1 MKTRI
6 HKILADHGIG
16 SRRGIESLIKQRKVK
31 VNGKLATLGQLV
43 SEHDIFEVEGRTVRL
58 SKKDPSKKRILM
70 YNKKVG
76 EISSRNDPDHKK
88 TIFDSLPKLKSGR
101 WVSVGRLDINI
112 NTSGLILFTNDGS
125 LANQLMHPSSNI
137 EREYIARVH
146 GQVTDQI
153 LNNLMK
159 GVKLEDGF
167 AKFTDVQGGR
177 KGNTNQWFAMVIME
191 GRTREVR
198 RLWES
203 QGLEIS
209 RLKRVRYGSL
219 FLPASLK
226 QGAFKELSKSEISA
240 LEHQVTDH

>member
-1 MKTRI
+1 MKIRI
-6 HKILADHGIG
+6 HKVLADHGIG
-16 SRRGIESLIKQRKVK
+16 SRRGIESLIRQKKIL
-31 VNGKLATLGQLV
+31 VNGQLASIGQLV
-43 SEHDIFEVEGRTVRL
+43 SDKDVFEIEGRMVRL
-58 SKKDPSKKRILM
+58 SKKDPTNKRILM

-76 EISSRNDPDHKK
+76 EISSRKDPDHKK
-88 TIFDSLPKLKSGR
+88 TIFDTLPKLKSGR
-101 WVSVGRLDINI
+101 WVSVGRLDI

-137 EREYIARVH
+137 EREYVARVH
-146 GQVTDQI
+146 GKVTDEI
-153 LNNLMK
+153 LQNLTN

-209 RLKRVRYGSL
+209 RLKRVRYGNL
-219 FLPASLK
+219 FLPATLR
-226 QGAFKELSKSEISA
+226 QGAFKELTKGEINA
-240 LEHQVTDH
+240 LERQ

>member
-31 VNGKLATLGQLV
+31 VNGELATLGQLV

-58 SKKDPSKKRILM
+58 SKKDPSKKRILI

-101 WVSVGRLDINI
+101 WVSVGRLDI

-226 QGAFKELSKSEISA
+226 QGTFKELSKSEISA

>member
-6 HKILADHGIG
+6 HKVLADHGIG
-16 SRRGIESLIKQRKVK
+16 SRRGIESLIRQKKVL
-31 VNGKLATLGQLV
+31 VNGQLASIGQLV
-43 SEHDIFEVEGRTVRL
+43 SEQDIFEVEGRSVRL
-58 SKKDPSKKRILM
+58 SKKDPTKRRILM

-88 TIFDSLPKLKSGR
+88 TIFDSLPKLRSGR
-101 WVSVGRLDINI
+101 WVSVGRLDI

-146 GQVTDQI
+146 GNVTDEI
-153 LNNLMK
+153 LNNLIE
-159 GVKLEDGF
+159 GVKLDDGF

-209 RLKRVRYGSL
+209 RLKRVRYGNV
-219 FLPASLK
+219 FLPANLK
-226 QGAFKELSKSEISA
+226 QGAYKELSKSEVNA
-240 LEHQVTDH
+240 LEHQ

>member
-1 MKTRI
+1 MKIRI

-16 SRRGIESLIKQRKVK
+16 SRRGIESLIRQKKVS
-31 VNGKLATLGQLV
+31 VNGQLATIGQLV
-43 SEHDIFEVEGRTVRL
+43 SEKDRFEIEGRSIKL
-58 SKKDPSKKRILM
+58 LKKDPTKRRVLM

-101 WVSVGRLDINI
+101 WVSVGRLDIN
-112 NTSGLILFTNDGS
+112 TSGLILFSNDGS
-125 LANQLMHPSSNI
+125 FANNLMHPSSNI
-137 EREYIARVH
+137 EREYVARVH
-146 GQVTDQI
+146 GHVSEKI
-153 LNNLMK
+153 VNNLIK

-167 AKFTDVQGGR
+167 AKFSDVQGGR

-191 GRTREVR
+191 GRSREVR

-209 RLKRVRYGSL
+209 RLKRVRYGNL
-219 FLPASLK
+219 FLPATLK
-226 QGAFKELSKSEISA
+226 QGAFKELTKSEISA
-240 LEHQVTDH
+240 LERLSIDH

>member
-6 HKILADHGIG
+6 HKVLADHGIG
-16 SRRGIESLIKQRKVK
+16 SRRGIESLIRQKKVL
-31 VNGKLATLGQLV
+31 VNGQLASIGQLV
-43 SEHDIFEVEGRTVRL
+43 SEQDIFEVEGRTVRL
-58 SKKDPSKKRILM
+58 SKKDPTKKRILM

-88 TIFDSLPKLKSGR
+88 TIFDSLPKLGSGR
-101 WVSVGRLDINI
+101 WVSVGRLDIN
-112 NTSGLILFTNDGS
+112 TSGLILLTNDGS

-137 EREYIARVH
+137 EREYIARVR
-146 GQVTDQI
+146 GNVTDEI
-153 LNNLMK
+153 LNNLIE
-159 GVKLEDGF
+159 GVKLDDGF

-209 RLKRVRYGSL
+209 RLKRVRYGNV
-219 FLPASLK
+219 FLPANLK
-226 QGAFKELSKSEISA
+226 QGAYKELSKSEVNA
-240 LEHQVTDH
+240 LEHQ

>member
-31 VNGKLATLGQLV
+31 VNGELATLGQLV
-43 SEHDIFEVEGRTVRL
+43 SEHDIFEVEGRTIRL

-101 WVSVGRLDINI
+101 WVSVGRLDIN
-112 NTSGLILFTNDGS
+112 TSGLILFTNDGS

-153 LNNLMK
+153 LNNLVK

>member
-1 MKTRI
+1 LKTRI
-6 HKILADHGIG
+6 HKVLSDHGIG
-16 SRRGIESLIKQRKVK
+16 SRRGIESLIRQKKVL
-31 VNGKLATLGQLV
+31 VNGQLATIGQLV
-43 SEHDIFEVEGRTVRL
+43 SERDIFEIEGRTVRL
-58 SKKDPSKKRILM
+58 SKKDPTKRRILM

-76 EISSRNDPDHKK
+76 EISSRNDPDHKQ
-88 TIFDSLPKLKSGR
+88 TIFDSLPKLRSGR
-101 WVSVGRLDINI
+101 WVSVGRLDI

-125 LANQLMHPSSNI
+125 LANQLMHPSSSI

-146 GQVTDQI
+146 GNVTDEI
-153 LNNLMK
+153 LENLVK

-167 AKFTDVQGGR
+167 AKFTDIQAGR

-209 RLKRVRYGSL
+209 RLKRVRYGNL
-219 FLPASLK
+219 FLPANLL
-226 QGAFKELSKSEISA
+226 QGSFMELSKSEISA
-240 LEHQVTDH
+240 LERQLTDH

>member
-1 MKTRI
+1 MKIRI

-16 SRRGIESLIKQRKVK
+16 SRRGIESLIRQKKVS
-31 VNGKLATLGQLV
+31 VNGQLATIGQLV
-43 SEHDIFEVEGRTVRL
+43 SEKDTFEIEGRSIKL
-58 SKKDPSKKRILM
+58 LKKDPTKRRVLM

-101 WVSVGRLDINI
+101 WVSVGRLDIN
-112 NTSGLILFTNDGS
+112 TSGLILFSNDGS
-125 LANQLMHPSSNI
+125 FANNLMHPSSNI
-137 EREYIARVH
+137 EREYVARVH
-146 GQVTDQI
+146 GHVSEKI
-153 LNNLMK
+153 VNNLIK

-167 AKFTDVQGGR
+167 AKFSDVQGGR

-191 GRTREVR
+191 GRSREVR

-209 RLKRVRYGSL
+209 RLKRVRYGNL
-219 FLPASLK
+219 FLPATLK
-226 QGAFKELSKSEISA
+226 QGAFKELTKSEISA
-240 LEHQVTDH
+240 LERQSIDH

>member
-6 HKILADHGIG
+6 HKILADHGFG
-16 SRRGIESLIKQRKVK
+16 SRRGIESLIRQKKVL
-31 VNGKLATLGQLV
+31 VNGQLAIIGQLV
-43 SEHDIFEVEGRTVRL
+43 SEKDIFEIEGRSIKL
-58 SKKDPSKKRILM
+58 LKKDPTERRVLM

-88 TIFDSLPKLKSGR
+88 TIFDSLPKLRSGR
-101 WVSVGRLDINI
+101 WVSVGRLDI

-125 LANQLMHPSSNI
+125 FANNLMHPSSNI
-137 EREYIARVH
+137 EREYVARVH
-146 GQVTDQI
+146 GHVSEKI
-153 LNNLMK
+153 VSNLVE
-159 GVKLEDGF
+159 GVKLEDGI
-167 AKFTDVQGGR
+167 AKFSDVQGGR

-191 GRTREVR
+191 GRSREVR

-209 RLKRVRYGSL
+209 RLKRVRYGNL
-219 FLPASLK
+219 FLPATLK

-240 LEHQVTDH
+240 LERQSIDH

>member
-31 VNGKLATLGQLV
+31 VNGELATLGQLV
-43 SEHDIFEVEGRTVRL
+43 SEYDIFEVEGRTVRL

-101 WVSVGRLDINI
+101 WVSVGRLDI

>member
-31 VNGKLATLGQLV
+31 VNGELATLGQLV

-101 WVSVGRLDINI
+101 WVSVGRLDIN
-112 NTSGLILFTNDGS
+112 TSGLILFTNDGS

-153 LNNLMK
+153 LNNLIK

-226 QGAFKELSKSEISA
+226 QGAFKELSKSEIST
-240 LEHQVTDH
+240 LEHQLTDH

>member
-6 HKILADHGIG
+6 HKVLADHGIG
-16 SRRGIESLIKQRKVK
+16 SRRGIESLIRQKIVLG
-31 VNGKLATLGQLV
+31 NGLFASIGQLA
-43 SEHDIFEVEGRTVRL
+43 SEQDIFEVEDRSVRL
-58 SKKDPSKKRILM
+58 SKKDPTKRRILM
-70 YNKKVG
+70 YNNKVG

-88 TIFDSLPKLKSGR
+88 TIFDSLPKLRSGR
-101 WVSVGRLDINI
+101 WVSVGRLDI

-146 GQVTDQI
+146 GNVTDEI
-153 LNNLMK
+153 LNNLIE
-159 GVKLEDGF
+159 GVKLDDGF

-209 RLKRVRYGSL
+209 RLKRVRYGNV
-219 FLPASLK
+219 FLPANLK
-226 QGAFKELSKSEISA
+226 QGAYKELSKSEVNA
-240 LEHQVTDH
+240 LEHQ

>member
-6 HKILADHGIG
+6 HKVLADHGIG
-16 SRRGIESLIKQRKVK
+16 SRRGIESLIRQKKVL
-31 VNGKLATLGQLV
+31 VNGQLASIGQLV
-43 SEHDIFEVEGRTVRL
+43 SEKDIFEVEGRTVRL
-58 SKKDPSKKRILM
+58 SKKDPTKRRILM

-88 TIFDSLPKLKSGR
+88 TIFDSLPKLRSGR
-101 WVSVGRLDINI
+101 WVSVGRLDI

-146 GQVTDQI
+146 GHVSDEI

-159 GVKLEDGF
+159 GVKLDDGF
-167 AKFTDVQGGR
+167 AKFTDIQGGR

-209 RLKRVRYGSL
+209 RLKRVRYGTL

-226 QGAFKELSKSEISA
+226 QGAFKELSKGEINA
-240 LEHQVTDH
+240 LEHQ

>member
-1 MKTRI
+1 M
-6 HKILADHGIG
+6 
-16 SRRGIESLIKQRKVK
+16 SLIKQRKVK
-31 VNGKLATLGQLV
+31 VNGELATLGQLV

-101 WVSVGRLDINI
+101 WVSVGRLDI

-226 QGAFKELSKSEISA
+226 QGTFKELSKSEISA

>member
-31 VNGKLATLGQLV
+31 VNGELATLGQLV

-70 YNKKVG
+70 YNKRVG

-101 WVSVGRLDINI
+101 WVSVGRLDIN
-112 NTSGLILFTNDGS
+112 TSGLILFTNDGS
-125 LANQLMHPSSNI
+125 FANQLMHPSSNI

>member
-6 HKILADHGIG
+6 HKVLADHGIG
-16 SRRGIESLIKQRKVK
+16 SRRGIESLIRQKKVL
-31 VNGKLATLGQLV
+31 VNGQLATIGQLV
-43 SEHDIFEVEGRTVRL
+43 SEQDIFEVEGRTVRL
-58 SKKDPSKKRILM
+58 SKKDPTQRRILM

-88 TIFDSLPKLKSGR
+88 TIFDYLPKLRSGR
-101 WVSVGRLDINI
+101 WVSVGRLDI

-146 GQVTDQI
+146 GNVTDEI
-153 LNNLMK
+153 LNNLIK
-159 GVKLEDGF
+159 GVKLDDGF

-209 RLKRVRYGSL
+209 RLKRVRYGTL

-226 QGAFKELSKSEISA
+226 QGAYKELSKSEINA
-240 LEHQVTDH
+240 LERQ

>member
-1 MKTRI
+1 M
-6 HKILADHGIG
+6 
-16 SRRGIESLIKQRKVK
+16 
-31 VNGKLATLGQLV
+31 ATIGQLV
-43 SEHDIFEVEGRTVRL
+43 LERDIFEVEGRTIRL
-58 SKKDPSKKRILM
+58 SKKDPTKKRILM

-88 TIFDSLPKLKSGR
+88 TIFDSLPRLKSGR
-101 WVSVGRLDINI
+101 WVSVGRLDI

-125 LANQLMHPSSNI
+125 LANELMHPSSSI
-137 EREYIARVH
+137 EREYVARVH
-146 GQVTDQI
+146 GEVTDKI
-153 LNNLMK
+153 LNNLTQGIM
-159 GVKLEDGF
+159 LEDGF

-209 RLKRVRYGSL
+209 RLKRVRYGTL

-226 QGAFKELSKSEISA
+226 QGGFKELSKSEINA
-240 LEHQVTDH
+240 LVRQ

>member
-1 MKTRI
+1 
-6 HKILADHGIG
+6 LADHGIG
-16 SRRGIESLIKQRKVK
+16 SRRGIESLIRQKKVL
-31 VNGKLATLGQLV
+31 VNGQLATIGQLV
-43 SEHDIFEVEGRTVRL
+43 SEQDIFEVEGRTVRL
-58 SKKDPSKKRILM
+58 SKKDPTKRRILM

-88 TIFDSLPKLKSGR
+88 TIFDSLPKLRSGR
-101 WVSVGRLDINI
+101 WVSVGRLDI

-146 GQVTDQI
+146 GNVTDEI
-153 LNNLMK
+153 LNNLIK
-159 GVKLEDGF
+159 GVKLDDGF

-209 RLKRVRYGSL
+209 RLKRVRYGTL

-226 QGAFKELSKSEISA
+226 QGAYKELSKSEINA
-240 LEHQVTDH
+240 LERQ